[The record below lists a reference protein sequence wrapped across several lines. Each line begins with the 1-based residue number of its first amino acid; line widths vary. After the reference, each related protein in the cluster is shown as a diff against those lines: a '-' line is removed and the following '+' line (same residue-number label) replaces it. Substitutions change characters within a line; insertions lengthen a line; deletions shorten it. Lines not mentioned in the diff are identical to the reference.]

1 MNKTIATSLKIGISI
16 AIITYLV
23 YKAGAFESGE
33 NNEFTKLWHSPKNWG
48 FLIAAQVLVVLAIA
62 VSFWRWM
69 GLVHAVKLK
78 LSLFDAM
85 RIGFIGHMFGVFS
98 IGTFG
103 ADAVRV
109 FYVARDNPKQK
120 TLAFLTVFVDRL
132 SGLMGLFS
140 LTTITIIGLQFVGES
155 AVISTEEGVLKNIT
169 RIVVIS
175 TFVGLSGYFCNLFV
189 LPYFAKQNWVK
200 KLTELKL
207 VGGIIKHTIDAGL
220 AYQSHPFILI
230 FAFCQ
235 SLLVHI
241 LLTLTV
247 FCVAIGLSGT
257 HPTIGDHF
265 IISPI
270 AHLPGILP
278 LPGGIGGLELAMD
291 YFYKA
296 TLSNDSSYGLMV
308 AFGYRLTAIIAAG
321 LGVYFYI
328 RGRKELSQMDDFGV
342 NQDLGKARE
351 SEKVAESI
359 EV

>member
-1 MNKTIATSLKIGISI
+1 M
-16 AIITYLV
+16 YLV
-23 YKAGAFESGE
+23 YKAGAFETGE
-33 NNEFTKLWHSPKNWG
+33 NNEFSRLWHSPKNWG
-48 FLIAAQVLVVLAIA
+48 FLFTAQILVILAIT

-69 GLVHAVKLK
+69 GLVHAVNLK
-78 LSLFDAM
+78 LSLSDAI

-109 FYVARDNPKQK
+109 FYVARDNPRQK

-140 LTTITIIGLQFVGES
+140 ITTITIIGFQFIGES
-155 AVISTEEGVLKNIT
+155 AVISTEEGILKNIT

-175 TFVGLSGYFCNLFV
+175 TVVGLGGYFCNLFV
-189 LPYFAKQNWVK
+189 LPYFAKQKWVDSITN
-200 KLTELKL
+200 LSV
-207 VGGIIKHTIDAGL
+207 VGGIVQTTLDAGL
-220 AYQSHPFILI
+220 AYQSRPFILV

-247 FCVAIGLSGT
+247 FCVAIGLSGS
-257 HPTIGDHF
+257 HPTLGDHF

-296 TLSNDSSYGLMV
+296 TLETESSYGLMV

-321 LGVYFYI
+321 LGVYFYV
-328 RGRKELSQMDDFGV
+328 RGRKELSRMENFE
-342 NQDLGKARE
+342 LEPELSEE
-351 SEKVAESI
+351 SNRITDSDSNGTK
-359 EV
+359 